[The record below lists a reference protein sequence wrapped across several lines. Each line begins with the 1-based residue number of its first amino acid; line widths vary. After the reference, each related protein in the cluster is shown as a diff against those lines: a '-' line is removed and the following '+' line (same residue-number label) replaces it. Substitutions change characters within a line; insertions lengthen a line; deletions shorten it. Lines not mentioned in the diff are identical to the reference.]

1 MIDFYKIEKKHIKD
15 KLPELVKNN
24 VKVIVIKNFSSVK
37 ECKKII
43 DFCYTNSIPYK
54 HRYLNKKK
62 DFWSSID
69 VYPYLARTR
78 RIFKTFEMGKRYS
91 KKFKAFDDAVSLQ
104 YKYIYDNI
112 LKKKTYSKFV
122 AFQYPKGGGFFSKHK
137 HSRWP
142 TNYGLLLNLSKS
154 GKDFKKGGINNF
166 YYRKK
171 KIYINKN
178 EVDQGD
184 LTLFRYDLYH
194 EVPPVDP
201 HESLKFDKSGRWSVA
216 FPILYNNPFLYKKNR
231 PR

>member
-1 MIDFYKIEKKHIKD
+1 MLDFYKIEKKHIKD
-15 KLPELVKNN
+15 KLPKLVKNN
-24 VKVIVIKNFSSVK
+24 VKVIVIKNFSSSK

-104 YKYIYDNI
+104 HKYIYDNI
-112 LKKKTYSKFV
+112 LKKRTYSKFV
-122 AFQYPKGGGFFSKHK
+122 AFQYPRGGGFFSRHK

-142 TNYGLLLNLSKS
+142 TNYGLILNLSKS

-201 HESLKFDKSGRWSVA
+201 YEDLKFDKSGRWTVA
-216 FPILYNNPFLYKKNR
+216 FPVLYTNPFLYKKNR

>member
-1 MIDFYKIEKKHIKD
+1 MSDFYKIEKKHVKD
-15 KLPELVKNN
+15 KLSELVKNN
-24 VKVIVIKNFSSVK
+24 VKVILIKKFSSVK

-43 DFCYTNSIPYK
+43 DFCYTNSSPYK
-54 HRYLNKKK
+54 HRFYDKKK

-69 VYPYLARTR
+69 VYPSLARTR
-78 RIFKTFEMGKRYS
+78 RIFKTFEMGKRYRE
-91 KKFKAFDDAVSLQ
+91 KFKAFDEVVNLQ
-104 YKYIYDNI
+104 YGYLYDNV
-112 LKKKTYSKFV
+112 LKKRTYSKFS
-122 AFQYPKGGGFFSKHK
+122 AYQYPKGGGFFSKHK

-142 TNYGLLLNLSKS
+142 TNYGVILNLSKT
-154 GKDFKKGGINNF
+154 GKDFKEGGVNNF

-194 EVPPVDP
+194 EIPPVDP
-201 HESLKFDKSGRWSVA
+201 REDLKFDKSGRWTVT
-216 FPILYNNPFLYKKNR
+216 FPILYTNSFLYKRQR

>member
-171 KIYINKN
+171 KF
-178 EVDQGD
+178 
-184 LTLFRYDLYH
+184 TLI
-194 EVPPVDP
+194 
-201 HESLKFDKSGRWSVA
+201 KMK
-216 FPILYNNPFLYKKNR
+216 
-231 PR
+231 